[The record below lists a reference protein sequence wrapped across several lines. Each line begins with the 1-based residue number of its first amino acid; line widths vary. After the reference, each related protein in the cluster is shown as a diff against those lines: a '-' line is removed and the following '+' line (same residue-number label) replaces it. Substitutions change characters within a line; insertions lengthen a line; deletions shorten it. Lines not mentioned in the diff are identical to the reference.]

1 VHSRP
6 NNIELKNCK
15 NRIYYPLNNIMI
27 IYYPRKQILTILP
40 ILPILTIIAMPTI
53 SINNNKKIKTTMHK

>member
-6 NNIELKNCK
+6 INIELKNCK

-27 IYYPRKQILTILP
+27 YYPRNPSKQILTILT
-40 ILPILTIIAMPTI
+40 ITIIAMPTI
-53 SINNNKKIKTTMHK
+53 SINNNKKIKVKIHK